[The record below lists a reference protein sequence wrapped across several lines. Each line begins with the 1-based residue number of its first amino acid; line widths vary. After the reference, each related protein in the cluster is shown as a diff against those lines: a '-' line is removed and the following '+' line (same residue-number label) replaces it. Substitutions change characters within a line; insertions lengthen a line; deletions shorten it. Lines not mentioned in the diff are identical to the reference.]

1 MLGHK
6 RGRFTEARFPEA
18 WVAERGWVERPGA
31 YERGREIDR
40 ILSTRQGVARN
51 GAVERAGVEISESV
65 MPGDAL
71 GDRALA
77 GRRRPVDRYDHR
89 NCEAINIVDSIK
101 IFAQMSL
108 SCCYQPHLSRG
119 HLFGVCIL
127 REQMPV
133 GTKRLGDG
141 RMPHALLDHFR

>member
-31 YERGREIDR
+31 SERGREIDR
-40 ILSTRQGVARN
+40 ILSTRQGVARD
-51 GAVERAGVEISESV
+51 GAVERAGVEISEPV

-77 GRRRPVDRYDHR
+77 GRRRPVDRDDHR
-89 NCEAINIVDSIK
+89 NWETISFVDFIQFRTHVAI
-101 IFAQMSL
+101 MLL
-108 SCCYQPHLSRG
+108 SAASQPRPSRRRL
-119 HLFGVCIL
+119 H
-127 REQMPV
+127 PS
-133 GTKRLGDG
+133 GTNARRYLKES
-141 RMPHALLDHFR
+141 PTVQE